1 MADGIRQLG
10 TALLLSSHGGGG
22 KGAGRGAGG
31 PVTKVDAPCRLYQA
45 GNCTYGV
52 NCRFRH
58 DGSPTKVDDDDVVSS
73 KTKARTPK
81 GAKSK
86 FAGKKVG
93 LPLCGGNIDSRLLA
107 TVLLRNLAREGRLAR
122 LRIAL
127 KDQPG
132 ALHKVVSLF
141 ERHNVN
147 IIEVYHQRVFTKLPA
162 KGLITD
168 IECEAR
174 NKSQVDALIA
184 DMRGAGYDVHPVEL
198 A

>member
-1 MADGIRQLG
+1 MATMVVFSSEWHG
-10 TALLLSSHGGGG
+10 TVLEPTEQAMDV
-22 KGAGRGAGG
+22 AV
-31 PVTKVDAPCRLYQA
+31 PVR
-45 GNCTYGV
+45 
-52 NCRFRH
+52 
-58 DGSPTKVDDDDVVSS
+58 
-73 KTKARTPK
+73 
-81 GAKSK
+81 
-86 FAGKKVG
+86 
-93 LPLCGGNIDSRLLA
+93 GNIDSRLLA